1 MLPTPEPSELLMPP
15 FGLAVLA
22 VLDLLV
28 NARRCDRL
36 APMEK
41 RLSLWCPLCDV
52 LVAGF
57 GRRQTIGQM
66 AQHLAVEHP
75 QLTEAQRDAL
85 ARRAW
90 RPLPLTE
97 ALMAV
102 PPPAD

>member
-1 MLPTPEPSELLMPP
+1 
-15 FGLAVLA
+15 
-22 VLDLLV
+22 
-28 NARRCDRL
+28 
-36 APMEK
+36 MEK

-66 AQHLAVEHP
+66 AQHLAVQHP

-85 ARRAW
+85 ALARQAW

-102 PPPAD
+102 SPLAE

>member
-1 MLPTPEPSELLMPP
+1 MR
-15 FGLAVLA
+15 V
-22 VLDLLV
+22 VQRDLGGEGGVDCPHLV
-28 NARRCDRL
+28 KACRCDRL

-57 GRRQTIGQM
+57 GRRQTIGRM
-66 AQHLAVEHP
+66 AQHLAVEHR

-85 ARRAW
+85 ARQAW

-97 ALMAV
+97 KLIAV